1 MYKLFTDK
9 TEIFECDINIS
20 GASLSST
27 QTRLI
32 VETPELNLLF
42 KGKVDSNGKCTVP
55 IKKLKGII
63 GESSKGSIRLEV
75 IAEDTFFVPWES
87 NFEVETSKKVTV
99 EVKSQSNLPVIA
111 ESFTPT
117 IEVTGIKEEKITLS
131 EKQHII
137 NIIKLLVKEDISLQ
151 NLSIKKNKLNKI
163 IAEYVETNP
172 IEKTGDVIDKVVKVL
187 AKRK

>member
-1 MYKLFTDK
+1 M
-9 TEIFECDINIS
+9 
-20 GASLSST
+20 
-27 QTRLI
+27 
-32 VETPELNLLF
+32 
-42 KGKVDSNGKCTVP
+42 
-55 IKKLKGII
+55 
-63 GESSKGSIRLEV
+63 
-75 IAEDTFFVPWES
+75 
-87 NFEVETSKKVTV
+87 
-99 EVKSQSNLPVIA
+99 PVIA